1 MQSRRTVKIKM
12 NQPLE
17 ELYSLF
23 VPLHQARLIVPRSCV
38 GEIVRFSSLQDSAD
52 GSPDWFR
59 GFIDWNNMRVPVISI
74 EDLCGIGSTAP
85 GGRTRIAIFNGLSDA
100 LNGRV
105 FGMLT
110 EGFPQL
116 VRVNSEVMELHD
128 EQDWPVDGPIV
139 CQIRMINEYP
149 LIPDLEAIEAMVQEQ
164 VAVAA

>member
-1 MQSRRTVKIKM
+1 MEHQV
-12 NQPLE
+12 E

-23 VPLHQARLIVPRSCV
+23 VPLHRARLIVPRSCV
-38 GEIVRFSSLQDSAD
+38 AEIVRFSSSQDSAD

-59 GFIDWNNMRVPVISI
+59 GFIDWNNMQVPLISI
-74 EDLCGIGSTAP
+74 EDMCGLESAIP
-85 GGRTRIAIFNGLSDA
+85 GGRTRIAIFNGLSEA

-116 VRVNSEVMELHD
+116 VRVNREVMELHD
-128 EQDWPVDGPIV
+128 EKDWPDDGPII

-149 LIPDLEAIEAMVQEQ
+149 LIPDLEAIEMIVQEQ
-164 VAVAA
+164 VA